1 MLVTEQT
8 TINGKSFTKTYSD
21 AGMMIE
27 RDGTRYSEA
36 FDPSEFKREYTETN
50 EPIEQ

>member
-1 MLVTEQT
+1 MLVTEKI

-21 AGMMIE
+21 AGMKVE
-27 RDGTRYSEA
+27 RDGVKYDEA
-36 FDPSEFKREYTETN
+36 IDLSKHKRKYTETN